1 MTRSVYVGAVLLC
14 AAMLPLTAANA
25 LTGDEIALAVY
36 NRDDGEDSYSEIR
49 MVLTDKKG
57 NERHRDLIAY
67 NKDCGELSKNLIRF
81 LSPADIEGTGF
92 LSWENEEG
100 DDTQYLYLPDL
111 GRFRRI
117 VSSQKDLR
125 FVNTDFTY
133 EDMQRR
139 KPEKDAHAI
148 VGEEDWEGHS
158 CYVLEDIPK
167 IKKSSQYS
175 KIIRWIEKESMVP
188 VKIELYNKKGE
199 MFKRYTVEE
208 LEKIDGIWT
217 EKTVLM
223 NDLSEE
229 HTTRMRISE
238 IMYNRGLDDK
248 TFTLQNLED
257 Y

>member
-1 MTRSVYVGAVLLC
+1 MAKLVYICVILAI
-14 AAMLPLTAANA
+14 LPLTAANA
-25 LTGDEIALAVY
+25 LTGDEIARAVY
-36 NRDDGEDSYSEIR
+36 NRDDGEDSYAASH
-49 MVLTDKKG
+49 MMLVDDKG
-57 NERHRDLIAY
+57 NERHRDLITY
-67 NKDCGELSKNLIRF
+67 EKDYGELLKGFIRF

-92 LSWENEEG
+92 LSWENEEA

-111 GRFRRI
+111 GRSRRI

-139 KPEKDAHAI
+139 KPEKDTHAI
-148 VGEEDWEGHS
+148 VGEETWEGHS
-158 CYVLEDIPK
+158 CYVLEDVPK
-167 IKKSSQYS
+167 SKKSSQYS
-175 KIIRWIEKESMVP
+175 KIVRWIDKESMVP

-199 MFKRYTVEE
+199 MFKKYTVEK

-217 EKTVLM
+217 EREVLM
-223 NDLSEE
+223 DDLSEK
-229 HTTRMRISE
+229 HSTRMTITE
-238 IMYNRGLDDK
+238 IMYNRGLDDE